1 MVTRESND
9 EFMERFALR
18 DVVDMIAAP
27 FVRVLE
33 KSAPDFERLP
43 ELERCRQWRDFL
55 RANFMDIAPGAM
67 GVRAGPGSHSAPPP
81 AKLVPVDLVAEQF
94 LCNECGFAF
103 ATQAA
108 LSSHQYKMH
117 YEEEKKAQRKEE
129 IQQQQQQSAT
139 DHSLDGMPTCKHCL
153 HQFETWPAFTYHVNS
168 RSCVDIRRF
177 FSDTNVDVLAGLSEA
192 LMLQDDMVQLAADLS
207 WQQLATHP
215 RVQNSLR
222 HCMECHHWSV
232 EPTYVRRHMKAKRAD
247 TWWIV
252 QAVAQSILDLAL
264 SSPCKYCGA
273 KFSQRRQRLRS
284 CPAIFNGH
292 YLKRRLS
299 LKPHLPSTIAFP
311 SGNGSSGGGNEGVGS
326 HSGFDARLDSAGGC
340 NNARSSS
347 LGTGRR
353 AANREDG
360 QGRGGSRRGSGKGIK
375 MVQARQQRSQSQRQ
389 GKLGEFFRKLKFV
402 AKTELA
408 SGSGRECPHPGPQAT
423 SRAPEHA
430 DSTPRQPD
438 HDKPPGHSVRVFH
451 AHGLPQ
457 QPGGLDLYGGQG
469 LEGNQGQCPGKA
481 EPPSEGY
488 VISARVDDNSCTS
501 GSTGERTSTDRKCQ
515 EAGLGDGGW
524 YTEVDPAIQKVP
536 MQAAKGMLLE
546 AVTLAKECYTSSF
559 RGISKPNADI
569 QSGSGPEN
577 SGGQSYLADS
587 EQPVPNIDMG
597 GGRNFLQARETP
609 TLGSG
614 NEDCSRLFELLRRVK
629 FGNSGFH
636 CYTNATMRCLLWT
649 MRTVQVLRDQMDL
662 DLCRIIEG
670 AWTSD
675 TFHFWD
681 NVVWKAKFF
690 NWRDP
695 HSQHD
700 VGEFLRY
707 LLGKCPRI
715 QHHFQFHWE
724 ARRAH
729 GSGLETVQILDAADS
744 VILVLD
750 SNIRD
755 ADNSL
760 LETVTIQQLIHE
772 WECQESTHGFSPVPE
787 KLATLA
793 GRFQMVD
800 GRLVKR
806 HVHIIPNQKI
816 YIPTYA
822 ADVFC
827 TSGFRFNSYIEH
839 GGEDLHS
846 GHYTAV
852 LHFNNTMWKA
862 DDNATR
868 SLMNEQQ
875 VRDGFSRT
883 YMFFYNREVL

>member
-1 MVTRESND
+1 
-9 EFMERFALR
+9 
-18 DVVDMIAAP
+18 
-27 FVRVLE
+27 
-33 KSAPDFERLP
+33 
-43 ELERCRQWRDFL
+43 
-55 RANFMDIAPGAM
+55 
-67 GVRAGPGSHSAPPP
+67 
-81 AKLVPVDLVAEQF
+81 
-94 LCNECGFAF
+94 
-103 ATQAA
+103 
-108 LSSHQYKMH
+108 
-117 YEEEKKAQRKEE
+117 
-129 IQQQQQQSAT
+129 
-139 DHSLDGMPTCKHCL
+139 
-153 HQFETWPAFTYHVNS
+153 
-168 RSCVDIRRF
+168 
-177 FSDTNVDVLAGLSEA
+177 
-192 LMLQDDMVQLAADLS
+192 
-207 WQQLATHP
+207 
-215 RVQNSLR
+215 
-222 HCMECHHWSV
+222 
-232 EPTYVRRHMKAKRAD
+232 
-247 TWWIV
+247 
-252 QAVAQSILDLAL
+252 
-264 SSPCKYCGA
+264 
-273 KFSQRRQRLRS
+273 
-284 CPAIFNGH
+284 
-292 YLKRRLS
+292 
-299 LKPHLPSTIAFP
+299 
-311 SGNGSSGGGNEGVGS
+311 
-326 HSGFDARLDSAGGC
+326 
-340 NNARSSS
+340 
-347 LGTGRR
+347 
-353 AANREDG
+353 
-360 QGRGGSRRGSGKGIK
+360 
-375 MVQARQQRSQSQRQ
+375 MVQAGQQRSQSQRQ
-389 GKLGEFFRKLKFV
+389 GKLGEFFRKVEFV

-408 SGSGRECPHPGPQAT
+408 SGSGRECPDPGPQAT

-438 HDKPPGHSVRVFH
+438 HDKPPGYSVRVFH

-457 QPGGLDLYGGQG
+457 QPGGLDLHGGQG

-481 EPPSEGY
+481 EPPSQGY
-488 VISARVDDNSCTS
+488 TISARVDDNSCTP
-501 GSTGERTSTDRKCQ
+501 GSTGKRTSADRECQ

-524 YTEVDPAIQKVP
+524 YPVCGHEVEPEQEDPRGGSGHPKSANAGSQGHAVGNSHFGEGAICSESLP
-536 MQAAKGMLLE
+536 
-546 AVTLAKECYTSSF
+546 CYTSSF

-569 QSGSGPEN
+569 HSGSRPEN

-597 GGRNFLQARETP
+597 CGRNFLQARETP
-609 TLGSG
+609 TLSSG
-614 NEDCSRLFELLRRVK
+614 DEDCSGLFELLRRVK

-662 DLCRIIEG
+662 DLYRIIEG

-675 TFHFWD
+675 TFHFWN

-729 GSGLETVQILDAADS
+729 GPGLETVQILDAADS

-750 SNIRD
+750 SNVRD
-755 ADNSL
+755 ADDSL

-772 WECQESTHGFSPVPE
+772 WECQESTHGFSSVPE
-787 KLATLA
+787 KLAILA

-806 HVHIIPNQKI
+806 HLHILPNQKI
-816 YIPTYA
+816 YILTYA

-827 TSGFRFNSYIEH
+827 TSGFRLNSYIEH

-852 LHFNNTMWKA
+852 LHFNNTIWKA
-862 DDNATR
+862 DDNATM